1 MPSMKKLF
9 EFSVYTL
16 IPLIALSAS
25 AAQAQV
31 TITEAWVRATVPNQS
46 ATGAFMRMASKK
58 DTKLISANSDAAG
71 VVEVH
76 EMSMEKDIMR
86 MRPVV
91 GLQLQANK
99 PLELKAGGYHLM
111 MDLKKQLKAGFEVQ
125 ISLVFQ
131 NANGERETVYTH
143 APVAL
148 NKPK

>member
-1 MPSMKKLF
+1 MKKLF
-9 EFSVYTL
+9 QSSIYIL

-76 EMSMEKDIMR
+76 EMTMEKDIMR
-86 MRPVV
+86 MRAVD
-91 GLQLQANK
+91 GLQLAAGK

-111 MDLKKQLKAGFEVQ
+111 MMDLKKQLKVGFEVQ
-125 ISLVFQ
+125 SSLVFQ
-131 NANGERETVYTH
+131 NANGERETVYVH

>member
-1 MPSMKKLF
+1 
-9 EFSVYTL
+9 
-16 IPLIALSAS
+16 
-25 AAQAQV
+25 
-31 TITEAWVRATVPNQS
+31 
-46 ATGAFMRMASKK
+46 MRMASKK

-111 MDLKKQLKAGFEVQ
+111 MMDLKKQLKAGFEVQ

-131 NANGERETVYTH
+131 NANGERETVYVH